1 MSFNA
6 YTPPGLWD
14 RTRLARIGFVT
25 GLIFGIGLGWFFHGV
40 ISLIIRFGILVL
52 LLIPLMLIAW
62 LWWRS
67 SRTVYRRDGGGTVM
81 TWTTAN
87 FPGFGSAPSDNAP
100 RSDDR
105 RSQESGQVYDLDEL
119 KRQQERNR

>member
-14 RTRLARIGFVT
+14 RTRLARFGFIA
-25 GLIFGIGLGWFFHGV
+25 GIIIGIGIGWFFHGL
-40 ISLIIRFGILVL
+40 ISFIIKFGIVAVL
-52 LLIPLMLIAW
+52 MIPLLFIGW

-67 SRTVYRRDGGGTVM
+67 SRTVYRDPRGTMM

-87 FPGFGSAPSDNAP
+87 FPGYGGASDQAT
-100 RSDDR
+100 RSDGR
-105 RSQESGQVYDLDEL
+105 RVPESGQFVDLDDL
-119 KRQQERNR
+119 KRPEEYNR